1 MNALGSEIS
10 FEQISILFK
19 PLTYGEIKLISS
31 FPDYNIT
38 DKYKNCW
45 IAFKNNGYSENMT
58 VGNHNVITYEDLYFD
73 CSTGIRC
80 IDISGTTIKL
90 LCNEL
95 RIQDIIKPSLSVEG
109 DAKITGDLM
118 VTHGSGSGSAS
129 GTNFVSI
136 DPDNNFMGVNTDVRT
151 INYSDMAYSTTS
163 SIYDARYMA
172 HFYGTSYP
180 MFVCQRLLEN
190 ANDTSNNDTSLNNPR
205 YFSTY
210 TAITAKRTSN
220 LYTFQQM
227 DFYARELQKT
237 IPDNDKVTHMRYGT
251 DVSFEINDV
260 TDRTVEIGNVQMVI
274 DRIDENNNIRGGF
287 SIQVSDPGGE
297 DRTFENSRRNLMYL
311 DNDSTL
317 YIKQINLEG
326 KILSNDGSG
335 NLLCDGGNIY
345 VSSAKFPYQRIFP
358 TIQQL
363 EINLK
368 NKFIIDYQNYIQSMI
383 TFFNDKLTNV
393 EYMGLLDDYSLS
405 NGEYQHTLVN
415 MVSQYDISNNPVRV
429 QMVTVSGNVFAD
441 SKYVAD
447 YGDVTS
453 LSTNIYNNPEI
464 SQAILVGIGGMAR
477 CTADTKVLNVCIGIE
492 NKWGTIV
499 LTRLIMEVPVEIV

>member
-1 MNALGSEIS
+1 
-10 FEQISILFK
+10 
-19 PLTYGEIKLISS
+19 
-31 FPDYNIT
+31 
-38 DKYKNCW
+38 
-45 IAFKNNGYSENMT
+45 
-58 VGNHNVITYEDLYFD
+58 
-73 CSTGIRC
+73 
-80 IDISGTTIKL
+80 
-90 LCNEL
+90 
-95 RIQDIIKPSLSVEG
+95 
-109 DAKITGDLM
+109 M
-118 VTHGSGSGSAS
+118 VA
-129 GTNFVSI
+129 
-136 DPDNNFMGVNTDVRT
+136 
-151 INYSDMAYSTTS
+151 
-163 SIYDARYMA
+163 
-172 HFYGTSYP
+172 
-180 MFVCQRLLEN
+180 
-190 ANDTSNNDTSLNNPR
+190 NNDTVSHL
-205 YFSTY
+205 
-210 TAITAKRTSN
+210 
-220 LYTFQQM
+220 
-227 DFYARELQKT
+227 
-237 IPDNDKVTHMRYGT
+237 RYGT
-251 DVSFEINDV
+251 DISFEVRDKD
-260 TDRTVEIGNVQMVI
+260 DRSVEIGNVQMVI
-274 DRIDENNNIRGGF
+274 DRIDENNNLRGGF
-287 SIQVSDPGGE
+287 SILVNDPGGE
-297 DRTFENSRRNLMYL
+297 GRTFENSRRNLMYL
-311 DNDSTL
+311 DNDSQL
-317 YIKQINLEG
+317 FVQKINLGG
-326 KILSNDGSG
+326 KVLSTDGSG

-368 NKFIIDYQNYIQSMI
+368 NKFIIAYQNYIQSMI

-499 LTRLIMEVPVEIV
+499 LTRLIMEVPVQIV